1 MHVFSRIAGCACL
14 QKADAWEFEVR
25 SHFSYPAKCYDYDR
39 IRISIKFCNYNIII
53 NKCYMQS
60 ISY

>member
-25 SHFSYPAKCYDYDR
+25 SHFSYPAKCYDSDR
-39 IRISIKFCNYNIII
+39 IRIVLNFVIITLFEI
-53 NKCYMQS
+53 KCYTQC

>member
-25 SHFSYPAKCYDYDR
+25 SHFSYPAKVMIDR
-39 IRISIKFCNYNIII
+39 IRIVLNFVIITLL
-53 NKCYMQS
+53 
-60 ISY
+60 